1 MPLAVQREA
10 AAWEKEIGL
19 RGTVALNEEAE
30 IAVFERTREAAARLL
45 GVRTDEIAILSSATL
60 AIAEIAWWN
69 DRAEGRTSSQSTL
82 SSQAPPS
89 LGFV

>member
-19 RGTVALNEEAE
+19 RGTAALNEEAE

-45 GVRTDEIAILSSATL
+45 GVRADEIAILSSATL
-60 AIAEIAWWN
+60 AIAEIAWWLRPARGTTVVSI
-69 DRAEGRTSSQSTL
+69 DL
-82 SSQAPPS
+82 
-89 LGFV
+89 